1 MSQLDNNQTR
11 NLNRLTY
18 IAKRGRQKTPL
29 HDLQKTVYHMEK
41 EDVRTATRG
50 TVIGEVA
57 EKKRFLNSAGFN
69 GEG

>member
-1 MSQLDNNQTR
+1 MWGD
-11 NLNRLTY
+11 
-18 IAKRGRQKTPL
+18 KKTPL
-29 HDLQKTVYHMEK
+29 HDLQKTIYHMGK
-41 EDVRTATRG
+41 EEVRTATRG